1 MPDTGM
7 PRADAASDFG
17 RMRRR
22 RALSVLAARLRGEPD
37 DVNVI
42 LPFDE
47 VVAALGRR
55 GERDLGAQVVDLD
68 TIVGSV
74 DRLRDFDRSFRPTSA
89 KARERWERIATAV
102 RRGEAMPPV
111 DLYRIGEMHFVRD
124 GHHRV
129 SVARA
134 MQRPTID
141 AHVTEIVTE
150 VAAGRDIRPHDLP
163 LKTHERLFFE
173 RVPLPLAL
181 RPRIRPSTRTAYAQL
196 AEGVEAWG
204 FRAMQARSVFMTRE
218 EVAAAWFE
226 EEYEP
231 VVQTLKEVGLATDG
245 SETDAYMAIVTLRYL
260 LLRTHRW
267 DELVLEAVRE
277 QMRQP
282 AEEDTEVK
290 RLRRTLS

>member
-1 MPDTGM
+1 MPDTGL

-55 GERDLGAQVVDLD
+55 GERDLGLQTVPIE

-74 DRLRDFDRSFRPTSA
+74 DRTRDFDRGFRPTSG

-102 RRGEAMPPV
+102 RRGESMPPV
-111 DLYRIGEMHFVRD
+111 DLYRIGELHFVQD

-134 MQRPTID
+134 MHQPTIE
-141 AHVTEIVTE
+141 AHVTEILTE
-150 VAAGRDIRPHDLP
+150 VGAGREMRPRDLP
-163 LKTHERLFFE
+163 LKSHERLFFE
-173 RVPLPLAL
+173 RVPLRAEL
-181 RPRIRPSTRTAYAQL
+181 RGRIHPSARSAYPKL

-204 FRAMQARSVFMTRE
+204 MRAMQARNAFMTRE

-231 VVQTLKEVGLATDG
+231 VVQMLRETGLVGEG
-245 SETDAYMAIVTLRYL
+245 SETDAYMAVVTLRYL

-267 DELVLEAVRE
+267 DEHVLEALRE
-277 QMRQP
+277 QMQKP
-282 AEEDTEVK
+282 SWEDTEV
-290 RLRRTLS
+290 RELRRTLG

>member
-1 MPDTGM
+1 MPDTGL
-7 PRADAASDFG
+7 PHEDAASDFG

-22 RALSVLAARLRGEPD
+22 RALSALAARLRFEPD

-47 VVAALGRR
+47 VVAALGKR
-55 GERDLGAQVVDLD
+55 GERDLGLQVVELE

-74 DRLRDFDRSFRPTSA
+74 DRTRDFDRSFRPTTVN
-89 KARERWERIATAV
+89 ARARWERIATAV

-111 DLYRIGEMHFVRD
+111 ELYRIGELHFVRD

-134 MQRPTID
+134 MHQPAIE
-141 AHVTEIVTE
+141 AYVTEIVTE
-150 VAAGRDIRPHDLP
+150 VGAGREIRPRDLP
-163 LKTHERLFFE
+163 LKSHERLFFE
-173 RVPLPLAL
+173 RVPLPPEL
-181 RPRIRPSTRTAYAQL
+181 RDRIRPSNRSAYPKL

-204 FRAMQARSVFMTRE
+204 FRAMQASGVFMNRD
-218 EVAAAWFE
+218 EVARAWFE

-231 VVQTLKEVGLATDG
+231 VVRMLAEVGVTSEG
-245 SETDAYMAIVTLRYL
+245 TETDAYMAIVTLRYL

-267 DELVLEAVRE
+267 DETVLEAVRE

-282 AEEDTEVK
+282 AWEDTEVR
-290 RLRRTLS
+290 RLRRTLR

>member
-1 MPDTGM
+1 MPDTGL

-22 RALSVLAARLRGEPD
+22 RALSILAARLRGEPD

-42 LPFDE
+42 LPFEE

-55 GERDLGAQVVDLD
+55 GERDLGLQTVPLE

-74 DRLRDFDRSFRPTSA
+74 DRARDFDRSFRPTSA

-102 RRGEAMPPV
+102 RRGESMPPV
-111 DLYRIGEMHFVRD
+111 DLYRIGDLHFVSD

-134 MQRPTID
+134 MNQPNID
-141 AHVTEIVTE
+141 AHVTEIITE
-150 VAAGRDIRPHDLP
+150 VGPGPEIRARDLP
-163 LKTHERLFFE
+163 LKSHERLFFE
-173 RVPLPLAL
+173 RVPLPADV
-181 RPRIRPSTRTAYAQL
+181 RDRIQPTKRTDYAKL

-204 FRAMQARSVFMTRE
+204 MRAMQARGTFMTRE
-218 EVAAAWFE
+218 EVAKAWFD
-226 EEYEP
+226 EEYDP
-231 VVQTLKEVGLATDG
+231 VVQMLREVGLTG
-245 SETDAYMAIVTLRYL
+245 HGTETDAYMSVVTLRYL

-267 DELVLEAVRE
+267 DEQVLEALRE
-277 QMRQP
+277 QMQQP
-282 AEEDTEVK
+282 SWEDTEVK

>member
-1 MPDTGM
+1 MPDTGL
-7 PRADAASDFG
+7 PREDAASDFG

-55 GERDLGAQVVDLD
+55 GERRVGLQIVELD

-74 DRLRDFDRSFRPTSA
+74 DRTRDFDRSFRPTSA
-89 KARERWERIATAV
+89 HARERWERIATAV
-102 RRGEAMPPV
+102 RRGVAMPPV
-111 DLYRIGEMHFVRD
+111 DLYRLGELHFVRD

-134 MQRPTID
+134 MHQATIE
-141 AHVTEIVTE
+141 ASVTEIVTE
-150 VAAGRDIRPHDLP
+150 VGAGREIRRQDLP

-173 RVPLPLAL
+173 RVPLPLEV
-181 RPRIRPSTRTAYAQL
+181 RDRIQPSTRSAYAQL

-204 FRAMQARSVFMTRE
+204 MRAMQARGTFMPRE
-218 EVAAAWFE
+218 DVARTWFE
-226 EEYEP
+226 EEYQP
-231 VVQTLKEVGLATDG
+231 LVQMLAEVGLTSEG
-245 SETDAYMAIVTLRYL
+245 SETDAYMAVVTLRYL

-267 DELVLEAVRE
+267 DETVLEALRE
-277 QMRQP
+277 QMKQP
-282 AEEDTEVK
+282 SWEDTEVK
-290 RLRRTLS
+290 RLRRTFH

>member
-1 MPDTGM
+1 MPDSGL

-17 RMRRR
+17 RMRRQ
-22 RALSVLAARLRGEPD
+22 RALSLLAARLRGEPD

-47 VVAALGRR
+47 VVGALGRR
-55 GERDLGAQVVDLD
+55 GERDLGLQLVDIE

-74 DRLRDFDRSFRPTSA
+74 DRARDFDRSFRPTSA
-89 KARERWERIATAV
+89 SARERWERVATAV
-102 RRGEAMPPV
+102 RRGEAMPPI
-111 DLYRIGEMHFVRD
+111 DLYRVGELHFVRD

-134 MQRPTID
+134 MHQPTIE
-141 AHVTEIVTE
+141 AYVTEIVTE
-150 VAAGRDIRPHDLP
+150 VGAGRDIRPQDLP

-173 RVPLPLAL
+173 RVPLPLDV
-181 RPRIRPSTRTAYAQL
+181 RDRVRPSTRTAYAQL

-218 EVAAAWFE
+218 EVAKAWFE

-231 VVQTLKEVGLATDG
+231 VVQMLAEAGVTGDA
-245 SETDAYMAIVTLRYL
+245 SETDAYMAVVTLRYL

-267 DELVLEAVRE
+267 DETVLEAVRE
-277 QMRQP
+277 QMRHP
-282 AEEDTEVK
+282 SWEDTEVK
-290 RLRRTLS
+290 RLRRTLR

>member
-1 MPDTGM
+1 MPDTGL
-7 PRADAASDFG
+7 PREDAASDFW

-22 RALSVLAARLRGEPD
+22 RALSVLAARLRFEPD

-55 GERDLGAQVVDLD
+55 GERDLGLEVIPID

-74 DRLRDFDRSFRPTSA
+74 DRARDFDRSFRPTSRS
-89 KARERWERIATAV
+89 ARERWQRIATAV
-102 RRGEAMPPV
+102 RRGEAMPPIDV
-111 DLYRIGEMHFVRD
+111 YRIGELHFVRD

-134 MQRPTID
+134 MHQPTIE
-141 AHVTEIVTE
+141 AYVTEIITE
-150 VAAGRDIRPHDLP
+150 VGADREIRTGDLP
-163 LKTHERLFFE
+163 LKSHERLFFE
-173 RVPLPLAL
+173 RVPLPPDA
-181 RPRIRPSTRTAYAQL
+181 RQRIQPSKRTDYAKL

-204 FRAMQARSVFMTRE
+204 FRAMQARGVFMTRE
-218 EVAAAWFE
+218 EVAETWFE

-231 VVQTLKEVGLATDG
+231 VVQMLAEVGLTSEG
-245 SETDAYMAIVTLRYL
+245 SETDAYMAVVTLRYL

-267 DELVLEAVRE
+267 DETVLEALRE
-277 QMRQP
+277 QMQQP
-282 AEEDTEVK
+282 AWEDTEVK
-290 RLRRTLS
+290 RLRRTFR